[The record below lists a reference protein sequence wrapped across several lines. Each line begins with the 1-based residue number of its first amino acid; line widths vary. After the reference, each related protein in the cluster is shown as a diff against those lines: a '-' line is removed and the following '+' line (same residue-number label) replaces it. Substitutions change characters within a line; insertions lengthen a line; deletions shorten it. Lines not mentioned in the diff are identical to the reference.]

1 MNSWKSHVKGDDT
14 LIVYHNTTIY
24 KGNPRPEAVDAIL
37 RDLSHGV
44 QRPELF
50 SIPQSLLKKI
60 CLEEGKSYLEVYFGD
75 ASEEHLKVTD
85 PARRQAIF
93 DFFRATIP
101 RSKYE
106 VEHYSKAKAGRKP
119 LAAMVIIS
127 LLFLWSLYL
136 AVQMENGAR
145 YEIIGDG
152 KSIVTVVLAIA
163 GLGSLNVTLL
173 FSALLLIAGVSFYFK
188 TRNPKVVHTISVV
201 R

>member
-1 MNSWKSHVKGDDT
+1 MNSWKSNVKGDDT
-14 LIVYHNTTIY
+14 LIVYHNATIY
-24 KGNPRPEAVDAIL
+24 KGNPKPEAIDTIL

-60 CLEEGKSYLEVYFGD
+60 CLEEGKPYLEVYFGE
-75 ASEEHLKVTD
+75 ASEEHLRITD

-101 RSKYE
+101 RIKYE

-119 LAAMVIIS
+119 LAAMFIIS
-127 LLFLWSLYL
+127 PLLLWSLYL
-136 AVQMENGAR
+136 AVEIENGAR

-163 GLGSLNVTLL
+163 GLGSVNVMVL
-173 FSALLLIAGVSFYFK
+173 FGVLLLIAAVSFYVK
-188 TRNPKVVHTISVV
+188 TKNPKVVHTISIV